1 MHLTYRIHAANL
13 NLNDQNVHPDLVGRL
28 LYFLVSYIIL
38 LVVSYLYHRKSVAS
52 QLAFP
57 IYPLPNENPQLVIY
71 YLVVLFLGVI
81 GAYVTFGN
89 YWAAA
94 DWILYA
100 VANVLLAL
108 YVILY
113 QLTSRFTLFL
123 TSIAATLLAVDL
135 QWLFIETADMTAG
148 NDEIVVRNFIGAVGA
163 WGLIYALLTLGQ
175 FVVHTIGVN
184 KYFQSV
190 GFFIAGIL
198 LVAGIAFW
206 NKSKFSGWAQLI
218 GFIAVGAFLLI
229 FCALNT
235 RRNSSLDLESLLS

>member
-1 MHLTYRIHAANL
+1 MHLQYRIHSASL
-13 NLNDQNVHPDLVGRL
+13 NLSDQNEHPDLVGRL
-28 LYFLVSYIIL
+28 LYFLVSYILL

-57 IYPLPNENPQLVIY
+57 IYPLPNENPQLIIY

-81 GAYVTFGN
+81 GAYVAFGN
-89 YWAAA
+89 YWTAAE
-94 DWILYA
+94 WILYA
-100 VANVLLAL
+100 VANVLLSL

-135 QWLFIETADMTAG
+135 QWLFIATADMTSG
-148 NDEIVVRNFIGAVGA
+148 NDEVVVRNFIGAVGA

-175 FVVHTIGVN
+175 LVVHTIGVN
-184 KYFQSV
+184 KKFQAIC
-190 GFFIAGIL
+190 FFIIGIL
-198 LVAGIAFW
+198 LLVGIASW
-206 NKSKFSGWAQLI
+206 NKASYSGWAELI

-235 RRNSSLDLESLLS
+235 KRNSSLDLENLLS